1 MVEVDQIGSKPDA
14 KEEIEKWKSEN
25 CQCARCN
32 NQQRYIYQL
41 FSNRTWL
48 LSSCLASFRYFSIIK
63 PFGSPLVLILY
74 HFFRLQFA
82 YIRNEENKALCS

>member
-32 NQQRYIYQL
+32 NQQRYIYSFQIV
-41 FSNRTWL
+41 
-48 LSSCLASFRYFSIIK
+48 LSCF
-63 PFGSPLVLILY
+63 PLVLHRLDILV
-74 HFFRLQFA
+74 L
-82 YIRNEENKALCS
+82 